1 LAVINR
7 KIKEQLLT
15 IKKNSI
21 TANEKTKD
29 DNTNI
34 NKVLVVL
41 YIKEISNDIKRV
53 VGKGID
59 VRFAISK
66 KLNSIIKKSKDRL
79 DTRLNTDIV
88 YKINCKDCV
97 CQVYIGQTKRHL
109 ETYIKGHKNNI
120 KFFRRLLGGH

>member
-1 LAVINR
+1 LLSDEIFHDSNLEIVINNCYPLAVINR
-7 KIKEQLLT
+7 KIKDGLLT

-53 VGKGID
+53 VGKGVN
-59 VRFAISK
+59 VRFTIRIYDS
-66 KLNSIIKKSKDRL
+66 
-79 DTRLNTDIV
+79 
-88 YKINCKDCV
+88 
-97 CQVYIGQTKRHL
+97 
-109 ETYIKGHKNNI
+109 
-120 KFFRRLLGGH
+120 